1 MLAAEKWY
9 AYQKDYQKYGLDM
22 RPVEKK
28 KNRERVEKD
37 AAISV
42 KDKFRLLVLM
52 VALGAL
58 FAGFVAATAY
68 GAKIQYNIN
77 TIQAK
82 SSEVQGEIENLSVK
96 IKSATNIQ
104 TIEEKALAMGM
115 VYPKLTEYVYID
127 GKTEEPVQDF
137 ALALMEQAYN

>member
-9 AYQKDYQKYGLDM
+9 TYQENYQKYGLDM
-22 RPVEKK
+22 RPAEEKK
-28 KNRERVEKD
+28 IRTRTEKD

-42 KDKFRLLVLM
+42 QDKLRLLVL
-52 VALGAL
+52 VVLLGVL
-58 FAGFVAATAY
+58 FVGFVATTAY

-77 TIQAK
+77 TIQADCD
-82 SSEVQGEIENLSVK
+82 EVQGEIENLHVK

-104 TIEEKALAMGM
+104 TIEEKAMAMGM
-115 VYPKLTEYVYID
+115 VYPKITEYVYVN
-127 GKTEEPVQDF
+127 GGQEEPVKDF

>member
-9 AYQKDYQKYGLDM
+9 AYQENYQKYGLDM
-22 RPVEKK
+22 RPAEEKK
-28 KNRERVEKD
+28 IRERTEKD

-42 KDKFRLLVLM
+42 TDKLRLLVLIIM
-52 VALGAL
+52 LGAL
-58 FAGFVAATAY
+58 FVGFVAATAY
-68 GAKIQYNIN
+68 GSKIQYNIN

-82 SSEVQGEIENLSVK
+82 SAEVQGEIENLNVK

-115 VYPKLTEYVYID
+115 VYPKVNEYVYIN
-127 GKTEEPVQDF
+127 GEKEEPVRDF

>member
-9 AYQKDYQKYGLDM
+9 AYQENYQKYGLDM
-22 RPVEKK
+22 RPAEEKK
-28 KNRERVEKD
+28 IRERTEKE
-37 AAISV
+37 AVISV
-42 KDKFRLLVLM
+42 KDKLRLLVLI
-52 VALGAL
+52 VAMGAL
-58 FAGFVAATAY
+58 FAGVVAATAY

-77 TIQAK
+77 TLQAQ
-82 SSEVQGEIENLSVK
+82 SSQVQGEIENLNVK

-104 TIEEKALAMGM
+104 TIEEKASAMGM

-127 GKTEEPVQDF
+127 GGASEPVQDF